1 MFGYP
6 APFTPSE
13 ERGTLSLSE
22 ILYRER
28 VALDRENRL
37 NKEET
42 RVYNDTLTE
51 LEFGFGF
58 FRRAHP

>member
-1 MFGYP
+1 MFGWVP
-6 APFTPSE
+6 GAPDDLGRP
-13 ERGTLSLSE
+13 LSVSE

-42 RVYNDTLTE
+42 QVYNDTLTE
-51 LEFGFGF
+51 LESGFGF
-58 FRRAHP
+58 FRRSHP